1 MSIQVN
7 CSQSSILRGT
17 QTEITGSHSFSLG
30 VMGLQ
35 RDLIK
40 SSQSRPSQH
49 PSHELV
55 SVHVYTYERLR
66 THVLVILHCKNV
78 GLF

>member
-7 CSQSSILRGT
+7 CSQNSTLRGT
-17 QTEITGSHSFSLG
+17 QTEITGSHSSSLD
-30 VMGLQ
+30 VTALQ

-55 SVHVYTYERLR
+55 SAHVIVYTS
-66 THVLVILHCKNV
+66 ILISST
-78 GLF
+78 